1 MLRITKNKIMII
13 ISLIII
19 IGLSIGLPV
28 YFLLIKNKTKSSQN
42 NNQQNINPMLG
53 YMMNYNTL
61 PEGTYIYQLFY
72 EDYRTYSSFY
82 DASQKESTLDSKT
95 CWSAAVSDMNQ
106 WLNID
111 LNIYNRNKTNPI
123 LGIVIRGRGD
133 RTDQYV
139 TSFKVNYIDSAGK
152 TIPADNGKIY
162 DTNLNGDI
170 SQSSFIYFT
179 TPLVNPLNII
189 ILPQTWVNWI
199 ALRADLFYKI

>member
-42 NNQQNINPMLG
+42 NNQQNINPMPK
-53 YMMNYNTL
+53 YMMDYSTM
-61 PEGTYIYQLFY
+61 PEGTYIYFLLT
-72 EDYRTYSSFY
+72 EDHRTYSSFY
-82 DASQKESTLDSKT
+82 DVSQKESTLESKT

-106 WLNID
+106 WLNI
-111 LNIYNRNKTNPI
+111 NMSYVNHNKINTV

-139 TSFKVNYIDSAGK
+139 TSFKVNYIDSTGK

-170 SQSSFIYFT
+170 SQSSYIYFT